1 MSEETPKLIPE
12 DPEVLRKAAEAKEA
26 SRILR
31 KRNAV
36 QRLVIEKVLGRMPEG
51 LDWKGAQDWN
61 NKFYISYEE
70 IGGKMSEVL
79 DDPEQKEVRDLME
92 ADKYEEAALLLMEI
106 LGLKAKP
113 KPETNLATDS
123 ESLAA

>member
-51 LDWKGAQDWN
+51 LDWKGKQDWDN
-61 NKFYISYEE
+61 EFFSLYTEFGK
-70 IGGKMSEVL
+70 KMSEVFSY
-79 DDPEQKEVRDLME
+79 Q
-92 ADKYEEAALLLMEI
+92 LLLPDFRI
-106 LGLKAKP
+106 R
-113 KPETNLATDS
+113 
-123 ESLAA
+123 